1 MYADVITSMDGART
15 LKEHITK
22 LQAILDLP
30 PVDPQLAS
38 CLRVVISSLM
48 QDQHTAIK
56 LSQASQKVR
65 LNQTTTTVY
74 KQLYSYCQQHV
85 TTGTPQWMV
94 AAKRAGWTPP
104 TTA

>member
-38 CLRVVISSLM
+38 CLRVVISSEVVN
-48 QDQHTAIK
+48 K
-56 LSQASQKVR
+56 
-65 LNQTTTTVY
+65 N
-74 KQLYSYCQQHV
+74 
-85 TTGTPQWMV
+85 W
-94 AAKRAGWTPP
+94 PP
-104 TTA
+104 R